1 MGCGCYSHAST
12 EKDILRVAVFGL
24 ENSGK
29 TSLVQCLKTSN
40 KISKTFKY
48 VSTHGVIAVNIH
60 LNVQTNINLLIFD
73 CGGCK
78 HQQHIWPHL
87 FNNSDLILFTVDS
100 IDLNCLNDAKQALFD
115 LLTDENLINKPLLI
129 VFTKSDKRKNR
140 NINQL
145 EQALDLF
152 MIQDRPIHK
161 VLFSS
166 ITLDGFT
173 SISTWFAYFSHC
185 KLHGKEMKLSINP
198 RSSSIKYQLL
208 KSLNLTTSSTMSST
222 ILNISNN
229 KKSNLSTTNNHTET
243 WTSSSSSSSSLE
255 QKNNKPIKII
265 LKK

>member
-1 MGCGCYSHAST
+1 MGCGCYSYAST

-40 KISKTFKY
+40 KISKNFKY
-48 VSTHGVIAVNIH
+48 ISTHGVIAVNVH
-60 LNVQTNINLLIFD
+60 LNMQTNINLLVFD

-78 HQQHIWPHL
+78 HQRHIWPHL
-87 FNNSDLILFTVDS
+87 FNNCDLILFTVDS
-100 IDLNCLNDAKQALFD
+100 INFNCLNDAKQALFD
-115 LLTDENLINKPLLI
+115 LLTDESLINKPLLI
-129 VFTKSDKRKNR
+129 VFTKSDKRKKR

-185 KLHGKEMKLSINP
+185 KLHGKEMKLPINRHSLP
-198 RSSSIKYQLL
+198 
-208 KSLNLTTSSTMSST
+208 KSLNLTALSNMSST
-222 ILNISNN
+222 RFNPSNN
-229 KKSNLSTTNNHTET
+229 KKSNLSTTINHNKTRI
-243 WTSSSSSSSSLE
+243 SSSLE
-255 QKNNKPIKII
+255 QKNNKSIK
-265 LKK
+265 KNNK